1 MNSVNLTAILALI
14 IHLHALLTLFLDS
27 GSSSMQV
34 IRRMN
39 LKMRTAIDATELLQL
54 SLAAHNASP

>member
-1 MNSVNLTAILALI
+1 MNSVNLSTVLALI
-14 IHLHALLTLFLDS
+14 IHLHALLTLFFNP

-39 LKMRTAIDATELLQL
+39 LKMRTAIDATKPFQL
-54 SLAAHNASP
+54 NLAAHNASP